1 VRVRVSCGV
10 ENYLMAEPLGLDTY
24 SSLVIVVRG
33 GHKGSYNGV
42 PGPAPTPQEKNVGY
56 QVCTSGWTRSV
67 RFAPEKV
74 KVRATPMAPIA
85 SKRSAQ
91 RRPKR

>member
-1 VRVRVSCGV
+1 MV
-10 ENYLMAEPLGLDTY
+10 EPLGLDTY

-33 GHKGSYNGV
+33 GHEGSYNGV
-42 PGPAPTPQEKNVGY
+42 PGPARERERGIKMKNVGY
-56 QVCTSGWTRSV
+56 REAQVWTRSV

-91 RRPKR
+91 RRPRG